1 MIFRSN
7 FIKKII
13 SYFFILD
20 QKMLYIVVEPERYP
34 ADVSN
39 LRIVENIIFFF
50 KNLEIKKFFKE
61 LVFLIF

>member
-50 KNLEIKKFFKE
+50 
-61 LVFLIF
+61 